1 MNVSVQLLQ
10 NLHHLD
16 DAGVHHLD
24 DAPPPLNPL
33 ILNNSY
39 FAPSNDLKEG
49 KKSTPVRS

>member
-1 MNVSVQLLQ
+1 MYVQLLQ

-24 DAPPPLNPL
+24 DAPPPPKAL
-33 ILNNSY
+33 ILNNSDSG
-39 FAPSNDLKEG
+39 PSNDLQEG